1 MRKGLSEGTVRLQRR
16 YKSSYHVACGKGICQ
31 LALVGLSLNT
41 YRGRSKV
48 IQVAYPEP
56 TPVVKGKAAK
66 QLIEDLR
73 NADKA
78 PRKKSQWAGSREVYH
93 KLRPK
98 SES

>member
-1 MRKGLSEGTVRLQRR
+1 M
-16 YKSSYHVACGKGICQ
+16 
-31 LALVGLSLNT
+31 
-41 YRGRSKV
+41 
-48 IQVAYPEP
+48 AYPEP

-78 PRKKSQWAGSREVYH
+78 PRRKSQWAGSREVYH